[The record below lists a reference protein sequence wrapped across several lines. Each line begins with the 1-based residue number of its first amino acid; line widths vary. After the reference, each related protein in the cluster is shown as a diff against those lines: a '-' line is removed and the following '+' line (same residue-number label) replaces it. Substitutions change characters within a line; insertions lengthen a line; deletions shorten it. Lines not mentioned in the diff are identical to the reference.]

1 MIEQSNEERNQV
13 EHPPVERTRMERQ
26 KLERIIL
33 VRYEEIFLKGDNRWF
48 FEKRL
53 MDNMRKAL
61 YGLGAIKISKNQSRI
76 YVMPR
81 IPNYPID
88 EALQRLAKVFGISS
102 VSPCV
107 CMPVVYEEVAA
118 QAVVIAGDLARRTGL
133 TSFKVETKRAD
144 KRFPMT
150 SMQVSA
156 DIGMR
161 ILQAV
166 PSLHV
171 DVVRPQFTVSV
182 ELRDQAYL
190 YSEIIPAA
198 KGLPTGSG
206 GKATLLLSGG
216 IDSPVAGWMIAKR
229 GATIEAVHFYSY
241 PYTSERARDKVVE
254 LATQL
259 SAWTLGVRLHVVPFT
274 EIQLAINDKCPAD
287 YSTIIM
293 RRYMMRIAERIA
305 LENESMALVTG
316 EAIGQVAS
324 QTMESMLVTDR
335 AVTLPVYRPCI
346 GMDKNEV
353 IDIARRIGTFETS
366 ILPYEDCCTVFVARH
381 PVTKPSLEKTI
392 RFETE
397 LEQDAEAL
405 IARALAGTEVIE
417 LPVWQENA

>member
-1 MIEQSNEERNQV
+1 M
-13 EHPPVERTRMERQ
+13 
-26 KLERIIL
+26 ERIIL

-61 YGLGAIKISKNQSRI
+61 KGLGAIKISKNQSRI
-76 YVMPR
+76 YVIPR
-81 IPNYPID
+81 EPEYPVD
-88 EALQRLAKVFGISS
+88 EAMSRLQKVFGINS

-107 CMPVVYEEVAA
+107 CMPVEYESVAA
-118 QAVVIAGDLARRTGL
+118 RAVAIAEDLVARTGL
-133 TSFKVETKRAD
+133 STFKVETRRAD
-144 KRFPMT
+144 KKFPMT

-156 DIGMR
+156 DIGGR
-161 ILQAV
+161 ILVALPQ
-166 PSLHV
+166 LKV
-171 DVVRPQFTVSV
+171 DVVHPQFTVSV

-190 YSEIIPAA
+190 YSEIIPGA

-229 GATIEAVHFYSY
+229 GVTMEAVHFYSY
-241 PYTSERARDKVVE
+241 PYTSERARDKVVA
-254 LATQL
+254 LAGIL
-259 SAWTLGVRLHVVPFT
+259 SEWTMGVRLHVVPFT
-274 EIQLAINDKCPAD
+274 EIQLAINDKCPSD
-287 YSTIIM
+287 HSTIIM

-305 LENESMALVTG
+305 KQSGSMALVTG

-324 QTMESMLVTDR
+324 QTMESLLVTDNS
-335 AVTLPVYRPCI
+335 VTMPVYRPCI

-381 PVTKPSLEKTI
+381 PVTKPSLEKTLK
-392 RFETE
+392 FEAE
-397 LEQDAEAL
+397 LEKDAEAL
-405 IARALAGTEVIE
+405 IEKALAETEVLV
-417 LPVWQENA
+417 LPEQV